1 MATRDDEVEE
11 LAHALHLAQASE
23 LALSRGDA
31 VRAFELALEDRDL
44 SRAEAALGAMAT
56 EADPATRALSLRRAR
71 AIAVR
76 RGASDAEARV
86 AELAGDVD
94 EACALYERAG
104 EWRRAANLHR
114 ARGDLGHAGRALER
128 AVAADPGDDSARR
141 ELATLLVDAGRH
153 EAALRALG
161 GLADDRAV
169 TELRARA
176 HAGLGLEGVGAQP
189 PAAPLPTDD
198 TLLFGRYQVVREVA
212 STASSRVLEAIDR
225 LSASRERVALKI
237 FTGAGQVG
245 TGRDALARF
254 RREMDILTHVEAP
267 SILRARDVIAEGPT
281 IVLPWMAG
289 GSLAELLAT
298 GPLPPR
304 RAGEIAGRLLQAL
317 EAAHRRG
324 VVHRDVKPANV
335 LLDEVGGAYLAD
347 FGVAHLGDA
356 SVTATAGL
364 LGTVRWMS
372 PEQKLG
378 VAATAK
384 SDVYAVGLVLAE
396 MLGVSV
402 ETLGPEVPVEV
413 VALLR
418 AWLADDPAARPDA
431 TAARSALAALP
442 WPARS
447 FGAAPTP
454 SARAPAPSLRPAG
467 ERFVPLGDG
476 RQRDIL
482 LERDEWL
489 VAPLDPRVALVRA
502 MSAVVDATLPTVL
515 GVHASTGALRVE
527 ALDGAR
533 VDSLDARDSDA
544 LAATLHRLH
553 EAGAAHGDVAGSL
566 RRTLRGLVLTLPAA
580 ALAGEVGA
588 DLAALASLRR
598 A

>member
-1 MATRDDEVEE
+1 M
-11 LAHALHLAQASE
+11 
-23 LALSRGDA
+23 
-31 VRAFELALEDRDL
+31 
-44 SRAEAALGAMAT
+44 
-56 EADPATRALSLRRAR
+56 
-71 AIAVR
+71 
-76 RGASDAEARV
+76 
-86 AELAGDVD
+86 
-94 EACALYERAG
+94 
-104 EWRRAANLHR
+104 
-114 ARGDLGHAGRALER
+114 
-128 AVAADPGDDSARR
+128 
-141 ELATLLVDAGRH
+141 LVDGGRF

-176 HAGLGLEGVGAQP
+176 HAGLGLEGAGAQALA
-189 PAAPLPTDD
+189 PAPSTDD

-212 STASSRVLEAIDR
+212 STASSRVLEAVDR

-304 RAGEIAGRLLQAL
+304 RAAEIAGRLLQAL

-396 MLGVSV
+396 MLGVRV
-402 ETLGPEVPVEV
+402 ETIGAEVPVEV
-413 VALLR
+413 ASLLR
-418 AWLADDPAARPDA
+418 AWLDDDPATRPDA
-431 TAARSALAALP
+431 TTARAALAAVV
-442 WPARS
+442 WPDRAFAR
-447 FGAAPTP
+447 TP
-454 SARAPAPSLRPAG
+454 SARAPAPSLRPTG

-476 RQRDIL
+476 RQRDVL
-482 LERDEWL
+482 LDRDEWL

-515 GVHASTGALRVE
+515 GVHSSTGALRVE

-533 VDSLDARDSDA
+533 VDSLDAREADA

-566 RRTLRGLVLTLPAA
+566 RRTPRGLVLTLPAE
-580 ALAGEVGA
+580 ALAGDVGA